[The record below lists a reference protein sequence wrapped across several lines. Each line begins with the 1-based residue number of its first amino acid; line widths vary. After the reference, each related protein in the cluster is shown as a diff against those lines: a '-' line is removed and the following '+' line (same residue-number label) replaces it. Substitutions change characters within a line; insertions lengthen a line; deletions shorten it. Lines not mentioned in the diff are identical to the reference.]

1 MYPLTKKIMFYENLY
16 YVLHFLEKSGV
27 NLLTIIGILD
37 EYMIII
43 LTVSDLRLFQN
54 MTNFVFKFKDLLRL
68 TIYRVYWTNLTSQ

>member
-68 TIYRVYWTNLTSQ
+68 TIYIGRI